1 MAEQSEVE
9 ELQLQLESK
18 ICSIDLNGLVELA
31 AHLNVEFKELGK
43 LALSKKIREEVENS
57 LTETEDKKVYL
68 VGLLA
73 FVNGKPPP
81 LEGDAI
87 ANKEQVKVKHES
99 LNQSGTLKEK
109 TETKEPKVNLDVSKV
124 VRRDFKIHGV
134 VAGDNFKDGLSFVSL
149 SRQID
154 AGLKAGYKENEII
167 DAVIR
172 AVSPSLQLRSYLEMI
187 QDLTLTRLRLIMKA
201 HFKQKSGTEL
211 YQELSNLCQET
222 SEIPQDFLVRA
233 MSLSQQIIFVSS
245 ASDSP
250 IKYEPSLV
258 QSLFLHLLETGLQDE
273 AVRAKLRPFLE
284 KTTVSDEQL
293 LEKIN
298 QIMSAEMERYNKMSS
313 GGKKGLRV
321 NQVGTSSVSSNPA
334 PGQPGQTPQSESAKS
349 VKKEA
354 KPNSL
359 VTALEAVQSDLT
371 LLKQAFDK
379 AHTSSERTANERY
392 GLANQSE
399 SRRRKCSA
407 CYSAS
412 VERCDHCFKCGS
424 SNHFAIGCRKGR
436 GSGNERRLHPRD
448 RV

>member
-1 MAEQSEVE
+1 MAAQSEVE
-9 ELQLQLESK
+9 GLQLQLESK

-43 LALSKKIREEVENS
+43 LALSKKIREDLENS

-81 LEGDAI
+81 LEGDAT
-87 ANKEQVKVKHES
+87 ANKEQVEVKHES
-99 LNQSGTLKEK
+99 PNQSGTLKEK
-109 TETKEPKVNLDVSKV
+109 TETKEPKVNIDVSKV
-124 VRRDFKIHGV
+124 LKCNFKIHGV

-172 AVSPSLQLRSYLEMI
+172 AVSPNLQLRSYLEMI

-211 YQELSNLCQET
+211 YQELSNLRQET
-222 SEIPQDFLVRA
+222 NETPQDFLVRA
-233 MSLSQQIIFVSS
+233 MSLRQQIIFVSS

-258 QSLFLHLLETGLQDE
+258 QSLFLHVLETGLQDE

-321 NQVGTSSVSSNPA
+321 NRVA

-349 VKKEA
+349 VKEEA

-359 VTALEAVQSDLT
+359 VKALEAIQSDLT
-371 LLKQAFDK
+371 SLKLDFDK
-379 AHTSSERTANERY
+379 AHTSSETTANERY
-392 GLANQSE
+392 GSANQSQF
-399 SRRRKCSA
+399 RRRKCSA

-412 VERCDHCFKCGS
+412 VEGCDHCFKCGS
-424 SNHFAIGCRKGR
+424 SDHFARGWRKGR

>member
-1 MAEQSEVE
+1 M
-9 ELQLQLESK
+9 
-18 ICSIDLNGLVELA
+18 
-31 AHLNVEFKELGK
+31 
-43 LALSKKIREEVENS
+43 
-57 LTETEDKKVYL
+57 
-68 VGLLA
+68 
-73 FVNGKPPP
+73 VN
-81 LEGDAI
+81 I
-87 ANKEQVKVKHES
+87 
-99 LNQSGTLKEK
+99 
-109 TETKEPKVNLDVSKV
+109 DVSKV
-124 VRRDFKIHGV
+124 LKRDFKIHGV
-134 VAGDNFKDGLSFVSL
+134 IAGDNFKDGLSFVSL

-154 AGLKAGYKENEII
+154 AGLKAGYKGNETI

-172 AVSPSLQLRSYLEMI
+172 AVSPSLQLRSYLVMI
-187 QDLTLTRLRLIMKA
+187 RDLTLTRLRLIMKA

-211 YQELSNLCQET
+211 YQELSNLRQET
-222 SEIPQDFLVRA
+222 SETPQDFLVRA
-233 MSLSQQIIFVSS
+233 MSLRQQIIFVSS

-258 QSLFLHLLETGLQDE
+258 QSLFLHVLETGLQDE

-359 VTALEAVQSDLT
+359 VTALEAIQSDLT
-371 LLKQAFDK
+371 SLKQAFDK

-392 GLANQSE
+392 GSANQSQF
-399 SRRRKCSA
+399 RRHKCTA

-424 SNHFAIGCRKGR
+424 SDHFARGCRKGR
-436 GSGNERRLHPRD
+436 GPGNERRLHPGD

>member
-1 MAEQSEVE
+1 MATQSEVE

-18 ICSIDLNGLVELA
+18 ICSIDLNSLVELA
-31 AHLNVEFKELGK
+31 AHLNVECKELRK
-43 LALSKKIREEVENS
+43 LALSKKIHEEVENS
-57 LTETEDKKVYL
+57 LTETEDNKVYL

-81 LEGDAI
+81 LEGDAT
-87 ANKEQVKVKHES
+87 ANKEQVEVKHES
-99 LNQSGTLKEK
+99 PNQSGTLKEK
-109 TETKEPKVNLDVSKV
+109 TETKEPKVNIDVSKV
-124 VRRDFKIHGV
+124 LKCNFKIHGV

-187 QDLTLTRLRLIMKA
+187 QDLTLTHLRLIMKA

-211 YQELSNLCQET
+211 YQELSNLRQET
-222 SEIPQDFLVRA
+222 SETPQDFLVRA
-233 MSLSQQIIFVSS
+233 MSLRQQIIFVSS
-245 ASDSP
+245 VSDSP

-359 VTALEAVQSDLT
+359 VTALEAIQSDLT
-371 LLKQAFDK
+371 SLKQAFDK

-392 GLANQSE
+392 RSANQSQF
-399 SRRRKCSA
+399 RRHKCTA

-412 VERCDHCFKCGS
+412 VERCDHCS
-424 SNHFAIGCRKGR
+424 SDHFARGCRKGR
-436 GSGNERRLHPRD
+436 GSENERRLHPRD

>member
-1 MAEQSEVE
+1 MCGITEFQEGVGDIFLSSLRRGKSKTMAAQSEVE

-18 ICSIDLNGLVELA
+18 ICSIDLNELVELA
-31 AHLNVEFKELGK
+31 AHLNVECKEFGK

-81 LEGDAI
+81 LEDDAT

-109 TETKEPKVNLDVSKV
+109 TETKEPKVNIDVSKV
-124 VRRDFKIHGV
+124 LKRDFKIHGV

-211 YQELSNLCQET
+211 YQELSNLRQET
-222 SEIPQDFLVRA
+222 SETPQDFLVRA
-233 MSLSQQIIFVSS
+233 MSLRQQIIFVSS

-258 QSLFLHLLETGLQDE
+258 QSLFLHVLETGLQDE
-273 AVRAKLRPFLE
+273 TVRAKLRPFLE

-298 QIMSAEMERYNKMSS
+298 QIMSAEMERCNKMSS
-313 GGKKGLRV
+313 GGKKGLGV

-334 PGQPGQTPQSESAKS
+334 PGQPQSESAKS

-359 VTALEAVQSDLT
+359 VTALEAIQSDLT
-371 LLKQAFDK
+371 SLKQAFDK

-392 GLANQSE
+392 G
-399 SRRRKCSA
+399 
-407 CYSAS
+407 
-412 VERCDHCFKCGS
+412 
-424 SNHFAIGCRKGR
+424 IG
-436 GSGNERRLHPRD
+436 
-448 RV
+448 

>member
-1 MAEQSEVE
+1 MAAQSEVE

-18 ICSIDLNGLVELA
+18 ICSLDLNGLVELA

-43 LALSKKIREEVENS
+43 LALSKKVREEVENS

-81 LEGDAI
+81 LEGDAT

-124 VRRDFKIHGV
+124 LKRDFKIHGV

-222 SEIPQDFLVRA
+222 NETPQDFLLRA
-233 MSLSQQIIFVSS
+233 MRQQIMFVSS
-245 ASDSP
+245 VSDSP

-258 QSLFLHLLETGLQDE
+258 QSLFLHVLETGLRGE
-273 AVRAKLRPFLE
+273 AVRAKLR
-284 KTTVSDEQL
+284 VSDEQL

-298 QIMSAEMERYNKMSS
+298 QIMSVEMKRCNKMSS
-313 GGKKGLRV
+313 GGKKGWRV

-359 VTALEAVQSDLT
+359 VTALEAIQSDLT
-371 LLKQAFDK
+371 SLKQAFDK

-392 GLANQSE
+392 GSANQSQV
-399 SRRRKCSA
+399 RHRKCSA

-412 VERCDHCFKCGS
+412 VERCDHCFKCGLS
-424 SNHFAIGCRKGR
+424 HHFARGCRKGH
-436 GSGNERRLHPRD
+436 GLGNSVVVARL
-448 RV
+448 

>member
-1 MAEQSEVE
+1 M
-9 ELQLQLESK
+9 
-18 ICSIDLNGLVELA
+18 
-31 AHLNVEFKELGK
+31 
-43 LALSKKIREEVENS
+43 
-57 LTETEDKKVYL
+57 
-68 VGLLA
+68 
-73 FVNGKPPP
+73 VN
-81 LEGDAI
+81 I
-87 ANKEQVKVKHES
+87 
-99 LNQSGTLKEK
+99 
-109 TETKEPKVNLDVSKV
+109 DVSKV
-124 VRRDFKIHGV
+124 LKRDFKIHGV
-134 VAGDNFKDGLSFVSL
+134 IAGDNFKDGLSFVSL

-211 YQELSNLCQET
+211 YQELSNLRQET
-222 SEIPQDFLVRA
+222 SETPQDFLVRA
-233 MSLSQQIIFVSS
+233 MSLRQQIMFVSS
-245 ASDSP
+245 VSDSP

-258 QSLFLHLLETGLQDE
+258 QSLFLHVLETGLRDE

-359 VTALEAVQSDLT
+359 VTALEAIQSDLT
-371 LLKQAFDK
+371 SLKQAFDK
-379 AHTSSERTANERY
+379 AHTSSERTANKRY
-392 GLANQSE
+392 GSANQSQF
-399 SRRRKCSA
+399 RRHKCTA

-424 SNHFAIGCRKGR
+424 SDHFARGCRKGR

>member
-1 MAEQSEVE
+1 MATQSEVE

-18 ICSIDLNGLVELA
+18 ICSIDLNSLVELA
-31 AHLNVEFKELGK
+31 AHLNVECKELRK
-43 LALSKKIREEVENS
+43 LAWSKKIREKVENS

-81 LEGDAI
+81 LEGDTT
-87 ANKEQVKVKHES
+87 ANKEQVEVKHES
-99 LNQSGTLKEK
+99 PNQSGTLK
-109 TETKEPKVNLDVSKV
+109 VNIDVSKV
-124 VRRDFKIHGV
+124 LKCNFKIHGV

-187 QDLTLTRLRLIMKA
+187 QDLTLTHLHLIMKA

-211 YQELSNLCQET
+211 YQELSNLRQET
-222 SEIPQDFLVRA
+222 SETPQDFLVRA
-233 MSLSQQIIFVSS
+233 MSLRQQIILVSS
-245 ASDSP
+245 TSDSP

-258 QSLFLHLLETGLQDE
+258 QSLFLHVLETGLKDE

-321 NQVGTSSVSSNPA
+321 NQVGTSSVSSNPD

-359 VTALEAVQSDLT
+359 VTALEAIQSDLT
-371 LLKQAFDK
+371 SLKQAFDK
-379 AHTSSERTANERY
+379 AHTSSERTANKRY
-392 GLANQSE
+392 GSANQSQF
-399 SRRRKCSA
+399 RRHKCTA

-424 SNHFAIGCRKGR
+424 SDHFARGCRKGR
-436 GSGNERRLHPRD
+436 GSGNERRLHPPD